1 MSSFASLIL
10 DFKHGLRILARSPG
24 FAVMAILTLA
34 LGVGAATAI
43 FSVVNGVLLK
53 PLPFRAPAELV
64 QIFETN
70 QRSNEFA
77 TSEATFLDMRAQS
90 QSLADVAAVRYDS
103 RNVDSASVGAGDPEQ
118 IPVGAVSASFFS
130 LLGVQPALGTGF
142 GADDDAAGHPSSRI
156 VLTDAL
162 WHARFAGNRDI
173 IGKTIRLDGQSYVIA
188 GVMPPHFDFPDKMR
202 AYIPLGADPSHSR
215 SQHILSAM
223 GRLKPGVTL
232 TQASADMSALALR
245 LGQEYPESNRNW
257 GIRLASMQ
265 EILVGPTVARTVWVL
280 WAAVMLLLAMAC
292 VNVANLIMAR
302 ATTRQHEITVRVAL
316 GASRRRILS
325 QLLAESLPLSLAGG
339 ALGVLFA
346 SLGVDLL
353 RRLGTE
359 NVPRLDEIAI
369 DGRVLAFAG
378 ITAVASALVFGLLP
392 LLQLSSSELRPAI
405 GSGARHTQGRA
416 GRRTIDG
423 LVATQMA
430 LALVLLVGAGLMMRS
445 FFALTRVDPGFRS
458 DHVLEV
464 GVALSPAA
472 YKPPQMIQL
481 YHAIDQELG
490 ALPGVDAVG
499 AMSIAPESDG
509 NTYTRFLV
517 SDRPQRDDEFLM
529 ANWRSPTA
537 GVFRALGI
545 PLLRGRMLTDAD
557 YSLDS
562 RAALVNATAAKRFW
576 PDADPIGKTITPYA
590 RKDLHY
596 TVVGVV
602 GDVRDVALATPPD
615 AAVYLS
621 GRNWQSMTFMLHT
634 AGDPMALAAAARERV
649 HEVNPNIPV
658 TLTTL
663 DATLS
668 TSIAQPRFAGTML
681 AIFSWVAL
689 TLAMMGIFSVIS
701 FSVAQQT
708 REIGIR
714 MALGAQPGDV
724 LRMVLR
730 RGLVLTVIGLAVGVA
745 GALACTRLLAS
756 LLYAVGA
763 TDPLVFAGVTLL
775 IALVALGASWL
786 AARRATA
793 VDPMI
798 ALRAD

>member
-1 MSSFASLIL
+1 
-10 DFKHGLRILARSPG
+10 
-24 FAVMAILTLA
+24 
-34 LGVGAATAI
+34 
-43 FSVVNGVLLK
+43 
-53 PLPFRAPAELV
+53 
-64 QIFETN
+64 
-70 QRSNEFA
+70 
-77 TSEATFLDMRAQS
+77 
-90 QSLADVAAVRYDS
+90 
-103 RNVDSASVGAGDPEQ
+103 
-118 IPVGAVSASFFS
+118 
-130 LLGVQPALGTGF
+130 
-142 GADDDAAGHPSSRI
+142 
-156 VLTDAL
+156 
-162 WHARFAGNRDI
+162 
-173 IGKTIRLDGQSYVIA
+173 
-188 GVMPPHFDFPDKMR
+188 
-202 AYIPLGADPSHSR
+202 
-215 SQHILSAM
+215 
-223 GRLKPGVTL
+223 
-232 TQASADMSALALR
+232 
-245 LGQEYPESNRNW
+245 
-257 GIRLASMQ
+257 
-265 EILVGPTVARTVWVL
+265 GPTVARTVWVL

-416 GRRTIDG
+416 
-423 LVATQMA
+423 
-430 LALVLLVGAGLMMRS
+430 
-445 FFALTRVDPGFRS
+445 GFRS

-701 FSVAQQT
+701 F
-708 REIGIR
+708 
-714 MALGAQPGDV
+714 
-724 LRMVLR
+724 
-730 RGLVLTVIGLAVGVA
+730 
-745 GALACTRLLAS
+745 
-756 LLYAVGA
+756 
-763 TDPLVFAGVTLL
+763 
-775 IALVALGASWL
+775 
-786 AARRATA
+786 
-793 VDPMI
+793 
-798 ALRAD
+798 